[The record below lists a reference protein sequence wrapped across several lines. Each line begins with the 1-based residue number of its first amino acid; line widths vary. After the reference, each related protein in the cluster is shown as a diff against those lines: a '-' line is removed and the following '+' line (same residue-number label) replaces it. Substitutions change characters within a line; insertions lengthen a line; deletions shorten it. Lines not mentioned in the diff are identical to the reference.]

1 VIAITRQ
8 VKVEGEIRLDQFMKW
23 AGAASTGGKAKRIIQ
38 EGLVKVNDKVENRR
52 GRILQ
57 NGDRVKVGED
67 DFLVLFCKECS
78 TLVPEKPGTDQLPEL
93 RPSNN

>member
-1 VIAITRQ
+1 MITRR
-8 VKVEGEIRLDQFMKW
+8 VKVEREIRLDRFMKW
-23 AGAASTGGKAKRIIQ
+23 AGAVSTGGQAKTIIQ
-38 EGLVKVNDKVENRR
+38 EGLVKVNGKIENRR
-52 GRILQ
+52 GRILR

-67 DFLVLFCKECS
+67 DFLVVCGEECS